1 MVSNSENMQQ
11 SNTKVTLN
19 RFQGLF
25 IARYSKGFNG
35 LILCFNSLF
44 LPFEILDFGSPASGE
59 HYFTSLNAEAKQ
71 ALQNIVL
78 LIKKQTSFGNLSVFY
93 YLFILLLMLLF
104 YFLQVFVLFLQVCCL
119 ESLLLQLFS
128 CLQLIFHL
136 TKKQSELL
144 QPER

>member
-93 YLFILLLMLLF
+93 YL
-104 YFLQVFVLFLQVCCL
+104 YCCL
-119 ESLLLQLFS
+119 CCFFIFFRFLFCFCRFVVLSLCCCSFFLA
-128 CLQLIFHL
+128 CN
-136 TKKQSELL
+136 
-144 QPER
+144 